1 MTKVFMIW
9 VHISVTQ
16 LVRWLHTNLSKK
28 TDSYMS
34 RQDPTLRS
42 IFLLNNVNY
51 LLKRLDNS
59 PILTIIHRCQSDL
72 KSKYEEDFQASLK
85 DYTR

>member
-1 MTKVFMIW
+1 IDTFIPSSNDKGLYDLGTYFA
-9 VHISVTQ
+9 Q

-51 LLKRLDNS
+51 LLKRLD
-59 PILTIIHRCQSDL
+59 
-72 KSKYEEDFQASLK
+72 K
-85 DYTR
+85 